1 MSERAPVRLTVML
14 SAHAEGDTV
23 EDVPVSG
30 TVRREDGA
38 EHPFVGWVNLMALL
52 HDAVVLTQAG
62 SS

>member
-1 MSERAPVRLTVML
+1 ML